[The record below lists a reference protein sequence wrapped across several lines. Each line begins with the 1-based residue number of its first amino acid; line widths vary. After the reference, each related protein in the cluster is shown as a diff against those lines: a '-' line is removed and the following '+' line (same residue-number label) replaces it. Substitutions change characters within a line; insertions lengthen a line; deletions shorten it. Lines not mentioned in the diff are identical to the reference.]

1 MEDPTP
7 VTKKVQSNP
16 SSNPGSPTNSSGI
29 ESSNIHLQPNIGK
42 ILEIDEDLE
51 SESSEAN
58 IQFMKVKLKE
68 ETRNHSNER

>member
-1 MEDPTP
+1 MEDPTL

-16 SSNPGSPTNSSGI
+16 SSNPASPTNSSGN
-29 ESSNIHLQPNIGK
+29 ENSNIHLQPNIGK
-42 ILEIDEDLE
+42 IVEIDADLE

-58 IQFMKVKLKE
+58 IQIMKNKLKE